1 MHDYHEDLEVAAKA
15 LKADV
20 EKAKSEGKAL
30 VYMWHGNEYFSTG
43 IYAEMQK
50 ELRKVYNYPYIF
62 VGTVEGYPS
71 LDDVV
76 VALKHIKVKK
86 VLLKTSPNYAKYHK
100 KEAVKEVI
108 RVKPNMPVYQEPLF
122 AEMYV
127 MPYVSNNGIYHDVQK
142 VYIKVKNGEWVLNTK
157 NKQKNEKIFNLE

>member
-1 MHDYHEDLEVAAKA
+1 MKHLNKLLFLSISFFLIGCNQQPLPKPKPIKINPVIKNF
-15 LKADV
+15 V
-20 EKAKSEGKAL
+20 EKNVTDVNSTNKTDVNSTNKIAKYLDKPVNIKA
-30 VYMWHGNEYFSTG
+30 
-43 IYAEMQK
+43 
-50 ELRKVYNYPYIF
+50 
-62 VGTVEGYPS
+62 
-71 LDDVV
+71 
-76 VALKHIKVKK
+76 VKK

-108 RVKPNMPVYQEPLF
+108 RVKPNIPVYQEPLF

>member
-1 MHDYHEDLEVAAKA
+1 MKSKLLILGILLFITGCATNQPVNTDVTKINPII
-15 LKADV
+15 KKFV
-20 EKAKSEGKAL
+20 EKNTTDVNATQKIANFLNKPVNIKA
-30 VYMWHGNEYFSTG
+30 
-43 IYAEMQK
+43 
-50 ELRKVYNYPYIF
+50 
-62 VGTVEGYPS
+62 
-71 LDDVV
+71 
-76 VALKHIKVKK
+76 VKK

-142 VYIKVKNGEWVLNTK
+142 VYVKVEDGEWVLNTK